1 MKKIKDLYLQ
11 YKDFIMEV
19 IHFGIVGV
27 MNTLIG
33 WVIMFGLYNLA
44 HFNYWLASGI
54 SYFVGSVYSYFMNS
68 RLTFKVENKDK
79 WLPWRFAL
87 NIVVCY
93 GAAFGILQN
102 KQIFLVLLTA
112 VILVMILYVYAKTP
126 DSRHYLPIR
135 LFSIMLAAGAVGNM
149 YDRLVHGYVIDFL
162 YAKLIDFPIF
172 NVADCYVVISAIVLA
187 VLIGFVYGEGDLEV
201 YYGRRKD

>member
-33 WVIMFGLYNLA
+33 WLIMFGLYNLA

-79 WLPWRFAL
+79 GLPWRFAL

-93 GAAFGILQN
+93 GVAFGIAKPAVRL
-102 KQIFLVLLTA
+102 LLTSQSVTVVENVA
-112 VILVMILYVYAKTP
+112 MILGMGIFIVMNFFGQKLFVF
-126 DSRHYLPIR
+126 RKKGIR
-135 LFSIMLAAGAVGNM
+135 N
-149 YDRLVHGYVIDFL
+149 HG
-162 YAKLIDFPIF
+162 
-172 NVADCYVVISAIVLA
+172 
-187 VLIGFVYGEGDLEV
+187 E
-201 YYGRRKD
+201 

>member
-68 RLTFKVENKDK
+68 KLTFKVENKDK
-79 WLPWRFAL
+79 WLSWRFAL

-93 GAAFGILQN
+93 GVAFGIA
-102 KQIFLVLLTA
+102 KPAVRLLLSSQSVTVVENVA
-112 VILVMILYVYAKTP
+112 MILGMGIFIVMNFFGQKLFVF
-126 DSRHYLPIR
+126 RKKGIR
-135 LFSIMLAAGAVGNM
+135 N
-149 YDRLVHGYVIDFL
+149 HG
-162 YAKLIDFPIF
+162 
-172 NVADCYVVISAIVLA
+172 
-187 VLIGFVYGEGDLEV
+187 E
-201 YYGRRKD
+201 